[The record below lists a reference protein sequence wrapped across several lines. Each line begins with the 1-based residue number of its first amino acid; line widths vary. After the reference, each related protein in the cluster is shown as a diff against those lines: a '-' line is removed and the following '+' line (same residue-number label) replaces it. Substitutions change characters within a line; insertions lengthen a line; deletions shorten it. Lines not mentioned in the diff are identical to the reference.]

1 LRSSGVD
8 DAREEATM
16 SEASVEELSCREV
29 VEVLDDY
36 LEGAM
41 APDDRA
47 RLEQH
52 LAGCEGC
59 TAYLEQLRTTIR
71 LSGRLSEETVSPE
84 AMAPLLEAFRAWR
97 RG

>member
-1 LRSSGVD
+1 M
-8 DAREEATM
+8 ATRD
-16 SEASVEELSCREV
+16 EVRVEELSCQEV
-29 VEVLDDY
+29 VEILGDY

-41 APDDRA
+41 TPEDRV

-52 LAGCEGC
+52 LADCDGCA
-59 TAYLEQLRTTIR
+59 AYLEQLRVTIR
-71 LSGRLSEETVSPE
+71 LSGRLSEEAVSSE

>member
-1 LRSSGVD
+1 MSG
-8 DAREEATM
+8 
-16 SEASVEELSCREV
+16 ASVEELSCREV
-29 VEVLDDY
+29 VEILGDY

-41 APDDRA
+41 PPDDRA
-47 RLEQH
+47 RLEEH
-52 LAGCEGC
+52 LAGCDGC

-71 LSGRLSEETVSPE
+71 LSGRLSEEAVPSQ

>member
-1 LRSSGVD
+1 M
-8 DAREEATM
+8 ATRD
-16 SEASVEELSCREV
+16 EVRVEELSCREV
-29 VEVLDDY
+29 VEILGDY

-41 APDDRA
+41 TPEDRV

-52 LAGCEGC
+52 LADCDGC
-59 TAYLEQLRTTIR
+59 TAYLEQLRVTIR
-71 LSGRLSEETVSPE
+71 LSGRLSEEAVPSE

>member
-1 LRSSGVD
+1 M
-8 DAREEATM
+8 ATRD
-16 SEASVEELSCREV
+16 EVRVEELSCREV
-29 VEVLDDY
+29 VEILGDY

-41 APDDRA
+41 TPEDRV

-52 LAGCEGC
+52 LADCDGCA
-59 TAYLEQLRTTIR
+59 AYLEQLRVTIR
-71 LSGRLSEETVSPE
+71 LSGRLSEEAVSSE

>member
-1 LRSSGVD
+1 M
-8 DAREEATM
+8 ATRD
-16 SEASVEELSCREV
+16 EVRVEELSCREV
-29 VEVLDDY
+29 VEILGDY

-41 APDDRA
+41 TSEDRV

-52 LAGCEGC
+52 LADCDGCA
-59 TAYLEQLRTTIR
+59 AYLEQLRVTIR
-71 LSGRLSEETVSPE
+71 LSGRLSEEAVSPE

>member
-1 LRSSGVD
+1 MLRGLRIDQGSDVARGV
-8 DAREEATM
+8 
-16 SEASVEELSCREV
+16 SVEEPSCREV
-29 VEVLDDY
+29 VELLGDY

-47 RLEQH
+47 RLEAH
-52 LAGCEGC
+52 LAECDGC
-59 TAYLEQLRTTIR
+59 TAYLEQLRATIR
-71 LSGRLSEETVSPE
+71 LSGRLSEETVPPA

>member
-1 LRSSGVD
+1 MSG
-8 DAREEATM
+8 
-16 SEASVEELSCREV
+16 ASVEELSCREV
-29 VEVLDDY
+29 VEILGDY

-41 APDDRA
+41 TPEDCA
-47 RLEQH
+47 RLEEH
-52 LAGCEGC
+52 LADCQGC

-71 LSGRLSEETVSPE
+71 LSGRLPEDAVSSE